1 MKNNKS
7 KENLLLIVLVIAAAA
22 IGVLANMNNK
32 AGRAANPQAAAA
44 EPGTETAAA
53 PTVSEAAPILIAEKG
68 TGVTVTTSADWAE
81 KYPNEYNSYVK
92 NDEND
97 EIHSY
102 IELHPYITTLY
113 RGYGFAI
120 QYGSARGHTYV
131 VEDVTSTGRP
141 HKLANCFTCKTSTM
155 TAKALNEGDSAYA
168 AAFEDVEAEITDAFG
183 CFHCHQNEP
192 GTLYV
197 THTYLADA
205 LDSSIDSQN
214 MQNLVCAQ
222 CHSEYYFAMD
232 TKATT
237 FPYKGIENATPDAM
251 LDYYNNLLDA
261 DGNAYADW
269 VDEDTGVRRLKT
281 QHPEFETISA
291 AGGIHPDMTCVTCH
305 MGKATADDGTAYT
318 NHYWSSP
325 LDNPELLES
334 SCNVCHGDITS
345 QVESIQKE
353 TLERLDA
360 IGNGL
365 KDANDKLAEAYKA
378 GSLSEENLAKAQDL
392 ARTAQWY
399 WDFVFVENSDG
410 VHNKTLTKD
419 CLDKAEK
426 YLGELN
432 TVLGA

>member
-1 MKNNKS
+1 MADKRFIYS
-7 KENLLLIVLVIAAAA
+7 FAGAAALS
-22 IGVLANMNNK
+22 LALVGGMH
-32 AGRAANPQAAAA
+32 AYRIANPPADHPAAKAA
-44 EPGTETAAA
+44 VPTLIEVEAPGAARA
-53 PTVSEAAPILIAEKG
+53 N
-68 TGVTVTTSADWAE
+68 GVVSADEWAQY
-81 KYPNEYNSYVK
+81 YPEIAKTMNANA
-92 NDEND
+92 ENNNRL
-97 EIHSY
+97 SY
-102 IELHPYITTLY
+102 IEQDPYIVNLY
-113 RGYGFAI
+113 DGYGFAI
-120 QYGSARGHTYV
+120 DYGSARGHTYV

-222 CHSEYYFAMD
+222 CHSEYYFATD